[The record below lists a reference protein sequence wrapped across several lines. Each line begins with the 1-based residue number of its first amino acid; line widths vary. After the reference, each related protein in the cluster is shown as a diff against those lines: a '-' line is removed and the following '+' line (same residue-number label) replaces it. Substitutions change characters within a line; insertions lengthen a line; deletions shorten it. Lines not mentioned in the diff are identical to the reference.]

1 VSDFET
7 VAATELHTATPGRA
21 GDPNAPGQPSDIGVP
36 PSPSPAP
43 GKPRSLAGDAW
54 RDLRRN
60 PIFWIALVIALA
72 AILMAIV
79 PRLFTPADPDACDL
93 AMQHHGAQ
101 GSAIFGYDFQGC
113 DVYARAVYGAR
124 ASLLVGGL
132 SALLAGIMAVI
143 IGMVAGFF
151 GGWTDAVLSRIIDIV
166 LGIPLL
172 LAAIVVMGRVPSGQE
187 TTRIAAVVLVLGLLG
202 WTTAARV
209 IRGSVITAKQQDY
222 VQAARM
228 LGAGNGRIMWR
239 HILPNS
245 LAPVIVIITI
255 ALGSFIAT
263 EATLSFLGI
272 GLQTPTISWGISID
286 SGRQHMREAVTP
298 LVVPSVFLA
307 LTVLAFIMLGD
318 AIRDAF
324 DPKLR

>member
-1 VSDFET
+1 MSDFET
-7 VAATELHTATPGRA
+7 VAASELHTATPGPA
-21 GDPNAPGQPSDIGVP
+21 GNPNAPGQPSDIGVP
-36 PSPSPAP
+36 PKPSQAP

-60 PIFWIALVIALA
+60 PLFWIAAVVALI
-72 AILMAIV
+72 AILMAVV
-79 PRLFTPADPDACDL
+79 PRLFTSAAPTACDL
-93 AMQHHGAQ
+93 NLQHKGPQGA
-101 GSAIFGYDFQGC
+101 AIFGYDFQGC

-124 ASLLVGGL
+124 ASLIVGGL
-132 SALLAGIMAVI
+132 AALTAGIIAVI
-143 IGMVAGFF
+143 VGMIAGFF
-151 GGWTDAVLSRIIDIV
+151 GGWTDAVLSRVVDIV

-172 LAAIVVMGRVPSGQE
+172 LAAIVVMGRVPSGHE
-187 TTRIAAVVLVLGLLG
+187 KTRIAAVVLVLGLLG

-209 IRGSVITAKQQDY
+209 IRSSVITAKQQDY
-222 VQAARM
+222 VEAARM

-245 LAPVIVIITI
+245 IAPVIVIITI

-272 GLQTPTISWGISID
+272 GLQPPTISWGISID
-286 SGRQHMREAVTP
+286 TGRQHMREAVTP
-298 LVVPSVFLA
+298 LAVPSVFLA

>member
-1 VSDFET
+1 MSDFET
-7 VAATELHTATPGRA
+7 VAASELHTATPGPA
-21 GDPNAPGQPSDIGVP
+21 GAPNAPGQPSDIGVP
-36 PSPSPAP
+36 AKPNGSP

-60 PIFWIALVIALA
+60 PLFWIAAVVALL
-72 AILMAIV
+72 AILMAVV
-79 PRLFTPADPDACDL
+79 PRLFTPADPAACNL
-93 AMQHHGAQ
+93 NLQHHGAQ
-101 GSAIFGYDFQGC
+101 GAAIFGYDFQGC

-124 ASLLVGGL
+124 ASLIVGGFA
-132 SALLAGIMAVI
+132 ALTAGIIAVI
-143 IGMVAGFF
+143 VGMIAGFF
-151 GGWTDAVLSRIIDIV
+151 GGWTDAVLSRVVDIV

-172 LAAIVVMGRVPSGQE
+172 LAAIVVMGRVPSGHE
-187 TTRIAAVVLVLGLLG
+187 KTRMAAVVLVLGLLG

-209 IRGSVITAKQQDY
+209 IRSSVITAKQQDY

-245 LAPVIVIITI
+245 IAPVIVIITI

-272 GLQTPTISWGISID
+272 GLQAPTISWGISID
-286 SGRQHMREAVTP
+286 TGRQHMREAVTP
-298 LVVPSVFLA
+298 LAVPSVFLA